1 MKAISIINFKWQSVT
16 TAFLLSLVLGLFG
29 SASQIFAH
37 GGEDHGDAKPKVAV
51 TTKGTVLRTTR
62 LGDFEITLKH
72 FVLEP
77 DTAATAKL
85 FVTRYATN
93 EPSGDTKP
101 AIEITASDGKTYEAS
116 EVSSDAPGSYAFNL
130 PPLPAGNYTMLA
142 RLTSNGETDT
152 ATFSNVTVEP
162 AAAASLADAAG
173 WARTA
178 LLVLAGIAVL
188 GLLGGLGYFAV
199 RFAKPD
205 RINEE
210 AVSA

>member
-1 MKAISIINFKWQSVT
+1 M
-16 TAFLLSLVLGLFG
+16 AFLAMFALAFLGSG
-29 SASQIFAH
+29 GAQVFAH

-51 TTKGTVLRTTR
+51 TIKGTVLRTTR
-62 LGDFEITLKH
+62 LGDFEIMLKH
-72 FVLEP
+72 SVLEP
-77 DTAATAKL
+77 DTAASAKL

-93 EPSGDTKP
+93 EPSGDAKP

-116 EVSSDAPGSYAFNL
+116 EVSSDAPGSYAFKL
-130 PPLPAGNYTMLA
+130 PPLPAGNYTVLA
-142 RLTSNGETDT
+142 RLTFKGETDT
-152 ATFSNVTVEP
+152 ATFSNVAVEP
-162 AAAASLADAAG
+162 AAAPPAAAAG

-188 GLLGGLGYFAV
+188 GLLAGLGYFAV
-199 RFAKPD
+199 RFAKRE